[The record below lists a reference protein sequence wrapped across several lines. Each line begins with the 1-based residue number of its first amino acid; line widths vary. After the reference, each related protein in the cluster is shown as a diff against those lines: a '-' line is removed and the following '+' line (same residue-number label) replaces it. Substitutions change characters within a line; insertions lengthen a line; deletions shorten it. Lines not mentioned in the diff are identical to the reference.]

1 MCISNGEAGGGGVS
15 YLKECPL
22 CGRAGHVDP
31 VTKEVFCVK
40 CPAEADTVEE
50 WNSWDREAI
59 REAVNE

>member
-1 MCISNGEAGGGGVS
+1 MS
-15 YLKECPL
+15 YLRECPL

-40 CPAEADTVEE
+40 CLAEADTVEE

-59 REAVNE
+59 REAINE